1 MAFQD
6 ITGIKIAQEALTTA
20 YSILYTT
27 PTSTRTYVKDITVAN
42 TTSGALDVFVHIV
55 PDGDSTGTAN
65 ALLYT
70 KEVATDDIYQWSG
83 LQIMN
88 ANDTLQAKASG
99 TGLTINVSGANA
111 VE

>member
-6 ITGIKIAQEALTTA
+6 ITGIKLGQEALTTA

-42 TTSGALDVFVHIV
+42 TTAGALNVFVHIV
-55 PDGDSTGTAN
+55 PDGSSAGTTN

-70 KEVATDDIYQWSG
+70 KEVAANDIFQWSG

-88 ANDTLQAKASG
+88 VSETLQAKASG

>member
-42 TTSGALDVFVHIV
+42 TTGWCVRCFCSYSA
-55 PDGDSTGTAN
+55 
-65 ALLYT
+65 
-70 KEVATDDIYQWSG
+70 
-83 LQIMN
+83 
-88 ANDTLQAKASG
+88 
-99 TGLTINVSGANA
+99 
-111 VE
+111 

>member
-6 ITGIKIAQEALTTA
+6 ITGIKMAQEALTTA

-42 TTSGALDVFVHIV
+42 TTSGSLNVFVHIV
-55 PDGDSTGTAN
+55 PDGSSAGTAN

-70 KEVATDDIYQWSG
+70 KAIAAYDIYQWSG

>member
-6 ITGIKIAQEALTTA
+6 ITGIKMAQEALTTA

-42 TTSGALDVFVHIV
+42 TTSGSLNVFVHIV
-55 PDGDSTGTAN
+55 PDGSSAGTAN

-70 KEVATDDIYQWSG
+70 KAIAADDIYQWSG